1 MKPLISVI
9 IPVYNGQDYL
19 EKCIESVTSQTCRNL
34 EIIIVNDGSTD
45 NTGQICERLAGE
57 NKDIHIISMQDE
69 GVSAARNA
77 GMEEAKGELFTFVD
91 ADDRLRE
98 RTLEIL
104 YQELIRTDSDIC
116 GCSFFPWREEAE
128 WKQRKADRKEPGETL
143 TYTGTEYLEQE
154 ILNGNSR
161 CWSKLYR
168 RSVIGGLRFR
178 KELTIGEDMLFLVEL
193 LSKVKRISEVD
204 YAGYGYFQNPAGA
217 MNRSFSPR
225 YMDQIT
231 CWELAREVVFGN
243 ETKET
248 GKEAAMEAIQ
258 SAEIPGSRQQ
268 EKISS
273 IIIMAILL
281 TAGKLALL
289 SGKERKR
296 QKTYVEI
303 CHRKLKKELQLKEA
317 YTGLS
322 AGYKIKAGIFSRFP
336 GIYLWLYHFR
346 KYKRTL

>member
-19 EKCIESVTSQTCRNL
+19 EKCIESVTSQTYRNL

-45 NTGQICERLAGE
+45 NTGQICEKLAEE

-77 GMEEAKGELFTFVD
+77 GIEAARGELFTFVD

-104 YQELIRTDSDIC
+104 YQELFRTDSDIC
-116 GCSFFPWREEAE
+116 GCSFFPWREETE
-128 WKQRKADRKEPGETL
+128 WKQGKTDRKEPGKTL
-143 TYTGTEYLEQE
+143 TYTKTEYLEQE

-168 RSVIGGLRFR
+168 RCVIGGLRFR

-243 ETKET
+243 ET
-248 GKEAAMEAIQ
+248 AMEEIQ
-258 SAEIPGSRQQ
+258 SEESPGSRQQ
-268 EKISS
+268 EKMSS

-289 SGKERKR
+289 SGKERKK

>member
-1 MKPLISVI
+1 MQPLISVI

-19 EKCIESVTSQTCRNL
+19 EKCIESVISQTYPNL

-45 NTGQICERLAGE
+45 NTGEICARLGKKHT
-57 NKDIHIISMQDE
+57 NIRILSMQDE

-77 GMEEAKGELFTFVD
+77 GMEAAEGELLAFVD

-98 RTLEIL
+98 KTLEIL
-104 YQELIRTDSDIC
+104 YREMVRTDSDVC
-116 GCSFFPWREEAE
+116 GCGFFQWSKEGE
-128 WKQRKADRKEPGETL
+128 WKQGRTDSKEQGKTR
-143 TYTGTEYLEQE
+143 TYTGEEYLEQE

-168 RSVIGGLRFR
+168 RSVIGDLRFR

-217 MNRSFSPR
+217 MNREFSPR

-231 CWELAREVVFGN
+231 CWELAREVVFG
-243 ETKET
+243 KET
-248 GKEAAMEAIQ
+248 EMAAVQ
-258 SAEIPGSRQQ
+258 LAESPGSRQQ
-268 EKISS
+268 EKMST

-289 SGKERKR
+289 SGKERKK
-296 QKTYVEI
+296 QKSYVEI
-303 CHRKLKKELQLKEA
+303 CRRKLKKELQVKEA

-322 AGYKIKAGIFSRFP
+322 AGYKIKAGLFSRFP